1 MRVPMALLIDGYNL
15 LYASGFLG
23 RRRGP
28 GGLARARNALLN
40 FLAATLS
47 PAQVRRTTVV
57 FDSRQ
62 APLGGVAAATH
73 RGIRVRFAV
82 GFAEAD
88 DLIEVLI
95 REDSAPRRFTV
106 VSSDHRLHRAARRR
120 RAVAVDSEDWL
131 ARLERR
137 AWRKQNVAAVAETPR
152 DRVLTE
158 GEIQAWLKH
167 FGVDVDEV
175 SEDSDSPD
183 KAAETDDGPF
193 PPDYGDDLVA
203 ED

>member
-1 MRVPMALLIDGYNL
+1 MALLIDGYNL

-28 GGLARARNALLN
+28 GGLARARGALLN
-40 FLAATLS
+40 FLSATLS
-47 PAQVRRTTVV
+47 PAQVSRTTVV

-62 APLGGVAAATH
+62 APLGGVSTATH
-73 RGIRVRFAV
+73 RGIQVRFAV

-88 DLIEVLI
+88 DLIEHLI
-95 REDSAPRRFTV
+95 QENSAPRRLTV
-106 VSSDHRLHRAARRR
+106 VSSDHRLQRAARRR

-137 AWRKQNVAAVAETPR
+137 ARSTHDAAEVPKTPH
-152 DRVLTE
+152 DRVLTDA
-158 GEIQAWLKH
+158 EIQAWLEH
-167 FGVDVDEV
+167 FGVD
-175 SEDSDSPD
+175 SEDSVQ
-183 KAAETDDGPF
+183 AAESGDKPFPTDCGPF
-193 PPDYGDDLVA
+193 PPDYGDDLLA

>member
-1 MRVPMALLIDGYNL
+1 MALLIDGYNL

-28 GGLARARNALLN
+28 GGLARARSALLN
-40 FLAATLS
+40 FLSATLS

-62 APLGGVAAATH
+62 APVGGVSLATH
-73 RGIRVRFAV
+73 RGIQVRFAV

-95 REDSAPRRFTV
+95 REDSAPRRLTV
-106 VSSDHRLHRAARRR
+106 VSSDHRLQRAARRR
-120 RAVAVDSEDWL
+120 RAVTVDSEDWL

-137 AWRKQNVAAVAETPR
+137 AWRKQNVAEVPETPR
-152 DRVLTE
+152 DRVLSE

-167 FGVDVDEV
+167 FGADVDEV
-175 SEDSDSPD
+175 TEDSEAAD
-183 KAAETDDGPF
+183 KPAETDCGPF